1 MSRRYEA
8 QAYSVISVMRFN
20 IMMILCLY
28 TLNVASAENF
38 KERTIWLIRTSMA
51 FVYLMFLIY
60 AAWAGDKVDGYLSN
74 SVLQLEQL
82 CICWE
87 HLSLKWVEVIFVCIF
102 VMFSVLLSIR
112 IEHNFKKKLYKV
124 NVSINLQIKK

>member
-74 SVLQLEQL
+74 SVL
-82 CICWE
+82 
-87 HLSLKWVEVIFVCIF
+87 
-102 VMFSVLLSIR
+102 
-112 IEHNFKKKLYKV
+112 
-124 NVSINLQIKK
+124 